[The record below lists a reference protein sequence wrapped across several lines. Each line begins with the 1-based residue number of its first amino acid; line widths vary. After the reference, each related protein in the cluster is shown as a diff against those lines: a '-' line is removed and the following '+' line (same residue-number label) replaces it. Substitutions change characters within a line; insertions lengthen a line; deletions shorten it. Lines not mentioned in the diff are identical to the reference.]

1 VEDDRTLVL
10 VSAAQLSTGIAGL
23 ALALRRRH
31 PYDVPLMHGRRDA
44 IGRQSLLMGTALSAP
59 SAMLATQAIA
69 TAVLARRHSAPAA
82 RVLGVLGATMVPGY
96 LVERLTRQGLLR
108 GAWDS
113 AELRV
118 TLAGLTLAA
127 GMIPLAARSLA
138 QEPHS

>member
-1 VEDDRTLVL
+1 
-10 VSAAQLSTGIAGL
+10 
-23 ALALRRRH
+23 
-31 PYDVPLMHGRRDA
+31 M
-44 IGRQSLLMGTALSAP
+44 
-59 SAMLATQAIA
+59 
-69 TAVLARRHSAPAA
+69 
-82 RVLGVLGATMVPGY
+82 LGVLGATMVPGY